1 MGTPLQKR
9 SQVGAAGSG
18 WPGAN
23 NITRSA
29 WLDGSADYLS
39 RSSVTGASTRKWSIF
54 GAFRITD
61 FSARSRY
68 IFECASG
75 TSSQTALLLRAEQ
88 DLQFFDYSG
97 GSLNAVVHSD
107 GRLRDSEW
115 YTFLCVCDTANASAA
130 LRWRLYVNAVEQSTS
145 RTNPSLNYDTSWN
158 SGTSQHIGVQ
168 SYSSLQNYWEG
179 SFAAFLHAD
188 NTVLTPSDVLSS
200 DTVGTNGT
208 VYYPKSEADLTA
220 LANAGGTASFFL
232 ASDIGDGTDDSSK
245 GNNFTASSMSDSAN
259 GSDDTPTDPL
269 PIFNPLFLGGGS
281 VFFEQGGA
289 VGGSSDGSDANLL
302 VVTPGF
308 YSGQHVIEFNI
319 TNNASGYPKV
329 GLMDAATMRDDSVN
343 ATSGS
348 HELGSAAVPG
358 SYAYDPSGAIYHEGS
373 TIDSG
378 PASFTTNDRIAI
390 EVDLDSDVIRWYKG
404 GSLQSTTSS
413 AGLEA
418 PVFFGIDAYN
428 GADARIIAK
437 VEDMTHTPTTGYTP
451 PQFGNLAAPT
461 AQGADVFQTL
471 LYTGNAANNRDITG
485 AGFQPDFMWNKRRN
499 GSQSHKLI
507 DSSRGVTAVVA
518 SDSNGAEA
526 TETGLDSFQSDG
538 VRVDNANSINDSGA
552 TYAAWLWKINGGTTA
567 SNGSGGITTTV
578 QVASEGHI
586 SVATFTATG
595 AATTY
600 GHGLSG
606 APDFVTIK
614 RRNGTDAWYTWMQ
627 GMGGTQYLTL
637 DTTDAAA
644 TNSAVYTAL
653 PASTVVNGGTIF
665 GAGTYVMY
673 CFRNV
678 AGLLQAGKYVGNG
691 STDGS
696 VVITGFQPRF
706 LLIKG
711 DTSGQEWEIYDTAR
725 NPTND
730 DSPVYLEPNDDGAE
744 GTDHKDLDILANGFK
759 LRDTTATINGS
770 GTSYFYVAIADV
782 ATGTGLPPI
791 PGR

>member
-1 MGTPLQKR
+1 MVRLGNPLL
-9 SQVGAAGSG
+9 GAQSGSG
-18 WPGAN
+18 WSGAN
-23 NITRSA
+23 NITRAA

-75 TSSQTALLLRAEQ
+75 TSSQTALLLRTEQ

-97 GSLNAVVHSD
+97 GAVNAVVYSD
-107 GRLRDSEW
+107 GRLRDTGW
-115 YTFLCVCDTANASAA
+115 YTFLCVCDTANSTAA
-130 LRWRLYVNAVEQSTS
+130 HRWRLYVNSVEQSTS

-158 SGTSQHIGVQ
+158 NGTSQHIGVQ

-188 NTVLTPSDVLSS
+188 NTVLTPSDVWSS

-208 VYYPKSEADLTA
+208 VYYPKSESALTA

-232 ASDIGDGTDDSSK
+232 CSDIGDGTDDSSK
-245 GNNFTASSMSDSAN
+245 GNNFTASSMSDAAN
-259 GSDDTPTDPL
+259 GSNDTPTSPL
-269 PIFNPLFLGGGS
+269 PIFNPLLRGGGN
-281 VFFEQGGA
+281 VYFEQGGA
-289 VGGSSDGSDANLL
+289 VGGSADGSEANLL

-308 YSGQHVIEFNI
+308 YSGKHILEFDI

-329 GLMDAATMRDDSVN
+329 GLVDAATMRDDSVH

-348 HELGSAAVPG
+348 HELGAAATPG
-358 SYAYDPSGAIYHEGS
+358 SYAYDPSGVIQHEGS
-373 TIDSG
+373 NIDSG
-378 PASFTTNDRIAI
+378 PASFTTNDHIAI
-390 EVDLDSDVIRWYKG
+390 EVDLDSNVIRWYKG
-404 GSLQSTTSS
+404 DSLQATTSS

-418 PVFFGIDAYN
+418 PVFFAIDAYN
-428 GADARIIAK
+428 SADASIIAE
-437 VEDMTHTPTTGYTP
+437 VAAMTRTPTTGYTP
-451 PQFGNLAAPT
+451 PQYSNLAEPET
-461 AQGADVFQTL
+461 QGADVFQTL
-471 LYTGNAANNRDITG
+471 LYTGNAADNRDITG
-485 AGFQPDFMWNKRRN
+485 AGFKPDFLWHKRRN

-507 DSSRGVTAVVA
+507 DSTRGVTKVVA
-518 SDSNGAEA
+518 SDVNSAET
-526 TETGLDSFQSDG
+526 TEAGLDSFQADG
-538 VRVDNANSINDSGA
+538 IRVDNANNTNDSGA
-552 TYAAWLWKINGGTTA
+552 NYAAWCWKVNNGTTA
-567 SNGSGGITTTV
+567 TNENGSIDTVV
-578 QVASEGHI
+578 QVASEGHLSI
-586 SVATFTATG
+586 ATLTATG
-595 AATTY
+595 SAATY

-614 RRNGTDAWYTWMQ
+614 RRNGTDAWYTWMS
-627 GMGGTQYLTL
+627 GMGGTQYLSL
-637 DTTDAAA
+637 DTTDAVA

-653 PASTVVNGGTIF
+653 PTSTVVNGGTNF
-665 GAGTYVMY
+665 GSGTYVMY
-673 CFRNV
+673 CFRSV
-678 AGLLQAGKYVGNG
+678 PGLLQAGKYVGNG
-691 STDGS
+691 DADGPL
-696 VVITGFQPRF
+696 VLTGFQPRF

-730 DSPVYLEPNDDGAE
+730 DSPVYLEPDNDGAE
-744 GTDHKDLDILANGFK
+744 GTDHKDLDLLSNGFK
-759 LRDTTATINGS
+759 IRDNTATLNSS